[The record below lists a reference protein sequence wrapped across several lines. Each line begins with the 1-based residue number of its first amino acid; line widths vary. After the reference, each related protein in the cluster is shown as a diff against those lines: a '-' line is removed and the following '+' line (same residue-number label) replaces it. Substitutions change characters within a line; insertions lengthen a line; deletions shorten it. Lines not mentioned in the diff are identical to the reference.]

1 VIAMS
6 FITTT
11 VNRLEGVEAEYQPA
25 HNTDY
30 DMVVPAYVHVRFGQ
44 DHHATL
50 SLKIEDARS
59 LVESVGRILMLHD
72 SVEHLAAEKAVA

>member
-1 VIAMS
+1 MS

-11 VNRLEGVEAEYQPA
+11 VRHLEGVEAEYQPS
-25 HNTDY
+25 HTTDY
-30 DMVVPAYVHVRFGQ
+30 EMLVPAYIHVRFGEN
-44 DHHATL
+44 HNATL

-59 LVESVGRILMLHD
+59 LADAVTKILMLHD